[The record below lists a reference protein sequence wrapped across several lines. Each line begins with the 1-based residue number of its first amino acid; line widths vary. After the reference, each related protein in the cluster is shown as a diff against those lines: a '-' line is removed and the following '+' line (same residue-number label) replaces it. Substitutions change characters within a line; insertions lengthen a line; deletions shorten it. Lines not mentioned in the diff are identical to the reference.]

1 MGGGLRLLTRLAL
14 SKRVANIFI
23 PASFVI
29 MFMLVMAFHVDEP
42 GEDYMACKC
51 FGGIFMPFIAVFL
64 TAVLLSAEI
73 CGNSFMRSLPISPGL
88 YQKAVPLFTAAY
100 PAALLTLVNIAYA
113 IFITATGRAS
123 ANIAD
128 MLTLGGIAQLL
139 FSVPVCLTLC
149 GCRPAFFAAY
159 FLVFS
164 CFGILVGY
172 VDSFGVGVG
181 AGLLIFAGALSVS
194 FVANMVIGKAYYKKA
209 THKQRQSIIHPIF
222 TNDT

>member
-1 MGGGLRLLTRLAL
+1 MQDKKYKAFQAALIPNIPAETVIGVRTPQLRRLA
-14 SKRVANIFI
+14 R
-23 PASFVI
+23 
-29 MFMLVMAFHVDEP
+29 
-42 GEDYMACKC
+42 
-51 FGGIFMPFIAVFL
+51 
-64 TAVLLSAEI
+64 EI
-73 CGNSFMRSLPISPGL
+73 DPQSSFMRSLPISPGL

-139 FSVPVCLTLC
+139 FSVPICLTLC

-194 FVANMVIGKAYYKKA
+194 FAANMVIGKAYYKKSNLQA
-209 THKQRQSIIHPIF
+209 TAINNSSYFHK
-222 TNDT
+222 